1 MKAFKKIEF
10 NSCKLSNEEMK
21 NIQGKYYGGY
31 ACTYN
36 TWGNHYNC
44 SSAASNCMTSNGGLG
59 YCALYI
65 DYSQPGSGKVDCT
78 CE

>member
-1 MKAFKKIEF
+1 MKTFKKIEF

-21 NIQGKYYGGY
+21 NIQGKFYGGY

-36 TWGNHYNC
+36 TSGNSYSC
-44 SSAASNCMTSNGGLG
+44 SSAASNCMKQNGSLG
-59 YCALYI
+59 HCALSI
-65 DYSQPGSGKVDCT
+65 NFGNNSYSCT